1 MNFFSYLRVELNRIF
16 HSKIVYLI
24 MILTMLCPMA
34 GYKLYNGGMLD
45 ETLCGQFIGRPSI
58 AGAVGGGILFAIL
71 TLLEFDRVHKYEI
84 EGLTN
89 SIVSPLLLNVGRL
102 LTIGIAAIVT
112 VSIASVLYYPYTV
125 IKMGNVFDGYTYLN
139 SFFLLMLPSV
149 LLSILAASAFY
160 QIFYRVDLSMAAF
173 ILLMLPNLIENLP
186 IGNILHWIRPSVPA
200 MSDYFSNTQVF
211 RLMKHSR
218 LFWFL
223 IFGGLWLIGL
233 LSVRCY
239 GKRIFGSMR
248 YNSRKVY
255 IPLIAVA
262 MIGGGCYA
270 FINQPDVFLISK
282 EGILEIINNDSEDSS
297 DKVNKEIQLLNSD
310 LKISFDGSKG
320 SLSGKAVYSLENLS
334 SSKQEC
340 RFTINPGYTIHKI
353 VVNDKK
359 VTFKKLENIRNNIIF
374 NVPKEKNIKLTIE
387 YEGRPKILY
396 FLSDSILDTNISD
409 KYIDLKSGFIPNI
422 KVANSKNNSE
432 LTCQLTMPAGL
443 IPVVDPSQKDEND
456 ETVANL
462 TGDTTLLLEDG
473 DKKTWLVHLKGTRL
487 SLMAGGYVMKQLGN
501 EEMPIKFYY
510 SSKHEDTMKNMS
522 AEKVMKD
529 TIDYC
534 ISHYGK
540 LNNVAKNSPLK
551 IVEKTALFPGGLAYP
566 NYSTIGEFCF
576 NDENLSDKSKG
587 ASSAE
592 TLAHELAHQ
601 WWGVHTVGSG
611 GNNRNWSA
619 EGLAVYTTYRVAK
632 KTHGEEYAKKNYVDI
647 WRARVKENNN
657 NFYTRHPE
665 YLKILPQ
672 RYVRDIDDNDRVL
685 RQYSKLPLQILKASK
700 LVGGEDKMDE
710 ILAKLYKNKSKTQ
723 ITWQDFLNAC
733 ELKGEELNL
742 E

>member
-1 MNFFSYLRVELNRIF
+1 MKFFSYLRVELNRIF
-16 HSKIVYLI
+16 HSKVVYLI

-34 GYKLYNGGMLD
+34 GYKLYNDGMLN
-45 ETLCGQFIGRPSI
+45 ETLCGKFIGNPSI

-71 TLLEFDRVHKYEI
+71 TLLEFNRVHKYEI
-84 EGLTN
+84 EELTN
-89 SIVSPLLLNVGRL
+89 SIVSPLVLNVGRL
-102 LTIGIAAIVT
+102 LTMGIAATVT
-112 VSIASVLYYPYTV
+112 VSITSALYYPYTV
-125 IKMGNVFDGYTYLN
+125 IKMGKVFDGYTYLN

-149 LLSILAASAFY
+149 LLSILAASALY
-160 QIFYRVDLSMAAF
+160 QIFYRIDLSMAAF
-173 ILLMLPNLIENLP
+173 ILLMLPSLIEGLP
-186 IGNILHWIRPSVPA
+186 IGNILNWIKPSVPA
-200 MSDYFSNTQVF
+200 LSDYFSNTQIF
-211 RLMKHSR
+211 RLMKHNR

-223 IFGGLWLIGL
+223 IFGSLWLIGL

-239 GKRIFGSMR
+239 GKRIFSSML

-270 FINQPDVFLISK
+270 FINQPDVFLVSK
-282 EGILEIINNDSEDSS
+282 EGILEIINNDSKDGS

-310 LKISFDGSKG
+310 LKILFDGSKG
-320 SLSGKAVYSLENLS
+320 SLSGKAVYSLQNLS
-334 SSKQEC
+334 NSEQEC
-340 RFTINPGYTIHKI
+340 RFTINPGYAIHQI
-353 VVNDKK
+353 IVNDKK
-359 VTFKKLENIRNNIIF
+359 VTFKKLKDIRNNIIF
-374 NVPKEKNIKLTIE
+374 NVPKEKNIRLTIE
-387 YEGRPKILY
+387 YEGRPKVLY
-396 FLSDSILDTNISD
+396 FLSDFMLDTNISD
-409 KYIDLKSGFIPNI
+409 KYIDLNKDFIPNI

-432 LTCQLTMPAGL
+432 FTCQLTMPAGL
-443 IPVVDPSQKDEND
+443 MPVVNPAQEDESG
-456 ETVANL
+456 EAIANL

-473 DKKTWLVHLKGTRL
+473 YKKTWLVHLKGTRL
-487 SLMAGGYVMKQLGN
+487 SLMAGDYVMKQLGN

-534 ISHYGK
+534 INHYGK
-540 LNNVAKNSPLK
+540 LNNVSKNSPLK
-551 IVEKTALFPGGLAYP
+551 IVEKTALFPGGLALP
-566 NYSTIGEFCF
+566 NYSTMGEFCF

-587 ASSAE
+587 ASAAE
-592 TLAHELAHQ
+592 ILAHELAHQ

-647 WRARVKENNN
+647 WKARVKENNN

-672 RYVRDIDDNDRVL
+672 RYVRDIDGSDRVL

-700 LVGGEDKMDE
+700 LVGGEDKMDK
-710 ILAKLYKNKSKTQ
+710 ILVELYKNKSKTR

>member
-1 MNFFSYLRVELNRIF
+1 
-16 HSKIVYLI
+16 
-24 MILTMLCPMA
+24 MILTMLCPMT
-34 GYKLYNGGMLD
+34 GYKLYNYGMLN
-45 ETLCGQFIGRPSI
+45 ETLCGKFIGNPSI

-71 TLLEFDRVHKYEI
+71 TLLEFSRVHKYEI
-84 EGLTN
+84 EELTN
-89 SIVSPLLLNVGRL
+89 SIVSPLVLNVGRL
-102 LTIGIAAIVT
+102 LTIGIAATVT
-112 VSIASVLYYPYTV
+112 VSITSVLYYPYTV

-149 LLSILAASAFY
+149 LLSILVASALY

-200 MSDYFSNTQVF
+200 MSDHFSNTQIF
-211 RLMKHSR
+211 RLMKHNR
-218 LFWFL
+218 LFWLL

-239 GKRIFGSMR
+239 GKRIFGSML

-270 FINQPDVFLISK
+270 FINQPDVFLVSK
-282 EGILEIINNDSEDSS
+282 EGIMEMINSGSKDSS
-297 DKVNKEIQLLNSD
+297 NKVNKEIQLLNSD
-310 LKISFDGSKG
+310 LKILFDGSKG

-334 SSKQEC
+334 NSKQEC
-340 RFTINPGYTIHKI
+340 RFTINPGYDIHQI
-353 VVNDKK
+353 IVNDKK
-359 VTFKKLENIRNNIIF
+359 VTFKKLKDIRNNIIF

-396 FLSDSILDTNISD
+396 FLSDFILDSNISD
-409 KYIDLKSGFIPNI
+409 KYIDLDSGFIPNI

-432 LTCQLTMPAGL
+432 LTCQLTMPSGL
-443 IPVVDPSQKDEND
+443 MPVVNPAQEDESG
-456 ETVANL
+456 EAVANL

-473 DKKTWLVHLKGTRL
+473 YKKTWLVHLKGTRL
-487 SLMAGGYVMKQLGN
+487 SLMAGYYVMKQLGN

-534 ISHYGK
+534 INHYGK
-540 LNNVAKNSPLK
+540 LNNVSKDSPLK
-551 IVEKTALFPGGLAYP
+551 IVEKIALFPGGLALP
-566 NYSTIGEFCF
+566 NCSTMGEFCF

-592 TLAHELAHQ
+592 ILAHELAHQ

-647 WRARVKENNN
+647 WKARVKENNN

-672 RYVRDIDDNDRVL
+672 RYVRDIDGNDRVL

-710 ILAKLYKNKSKTQ
+710 ILAKLYKNKSKTR

-733 ELKGEELNL
+733 ELKGGELNL